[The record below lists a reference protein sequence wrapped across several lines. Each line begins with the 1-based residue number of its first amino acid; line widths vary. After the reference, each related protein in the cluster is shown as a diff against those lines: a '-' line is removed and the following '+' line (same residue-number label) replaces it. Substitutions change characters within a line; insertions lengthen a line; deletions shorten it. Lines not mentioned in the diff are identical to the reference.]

1 MSHTITFYV
10 TLLVTLRFVRQS
22 ITHSLLL
29 PLPLPPMPTVEEL
42 LALDL
47 LTLREHTERAGAQ
60 MDPVAHAALLR
71 ESLGISRTYSIRRSG
86 ALVAYAMLNP
96 VSGASWFV
104 RAFNIHPDHRNA
116 AVVKGLL
123 QQVGEAAQREGI
135 ADLRSHVYKTNRL
148 SMAFHR
154 KLGFRIT
161 KENDRVV
168 EFFATVGEL
177 AGNRS
182 VERVVRG
189 NEAVQ

>member
-1 MSHTITFYV
+1 
-10 TLLVTLRFVRQS
+10 LVTVQPFHSHLPPLRHAPS
-22 ITHSLLL
+22 T
-29 PLPLPPMPTVEEL
+29 PLPTIEEL

-60 MDPVAHAALLR
+60 MDPAAHAAALR
-71 ESLGISRTYSIRRSG
+71 ESLAFSQTYSIRRNG

-104 RAFNIHPDHRNA
+104 RAFNIHPEHRNA
-116 AVVKGLL
+116 AVIKGLL
-123 QQVGEAAQREGI
+123 QQVAEAAQREGI
-135 ADLRSHVYKTNRL
+135 AELRSHVYKTNRL

-168 EFFATVGEL
+168 EFYATAGEL

-182 VERVVRG
+182 VERVVR
-189 NEAVQ
+189 AI